1 MEQQNAP
8 KRHNKIWM
16 QVCIAVLCLA
26 VGISIGILAFSGHS
40 GQISQ
45 IEPTASPSATATPN
59 KGSPPRPTR
68 LIEFGGCHRFCHA

>member
-26 VGISIGILAFSGHS
+26 VGISIGILAFSGRS

-45 IEPTASPSATATPN
+45 IEPCENIAVGN
-59 KGSPPRPTR
+59 
-68 LIEFGGCHRFCHA
+68 